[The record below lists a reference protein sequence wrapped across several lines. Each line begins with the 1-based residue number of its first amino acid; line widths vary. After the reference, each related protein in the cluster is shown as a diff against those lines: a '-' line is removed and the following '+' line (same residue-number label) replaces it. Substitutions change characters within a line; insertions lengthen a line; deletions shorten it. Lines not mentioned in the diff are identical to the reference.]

1 MKRIILIIIASLLL
15 PVSVLAQRGIP
26 RDDKV
31 TVSSTKVTK
40 IKKSQTRTPKTL
52 KTYEAEVGF
61 QQMPSINVGNID
73 FDNVALGL
81 TYIAGYRFNDWL
93 FAGGGAEFNA
103 DVTGVKDFYLPVYGH
118 IRTYFSKWII
128 RPYSSLS
135 IGGFAGSHE
144 NYGNDSGFYGSFTV
158 GADAHISDNLN
169 MTLSCGLS
177 NMGVMC
183 QLGFSF

>member
-1 MKRIILIIIASLLL
+1 
-15 PVSVLAQRGIP
+15 
-26 RDDKV
+26 
-31 TVSSTKVTK
+31 
-40 IKKSQTRTPKTL
+40 
-52 KTYEAEVGF
+52 
-61 QQMPSINVGNID
+61 MPSINVGNID

-183 QLGFSF
+183 QLGFSFQISIVDVTHLVGARTDDLKSNKTDQNNKEKHAIDSD